1 MRLRGS
7 ALAIGAYPTFLY
19 DSTGGGGVGRATT
32 VGDRVNIEVP
42 HAARLLLVWAVSE
55 QAVPGV
61 QTAASMRVPG
71 SAPPVSSLRA
81 SQAPLHT

>member
-1 MRLRGS
+1 VRLRGS

-32 VGDRVNIEVP
+32 VGDRVNIEV
-42 HAARLLLVWAVSE
+42 HRAARLLLVWAVSE
-55 QAVPGV
+55 PAAPAVQAGIVYEKPR
-61 QTAASMRVPG
+61 QR
-71 SAPPVSSLRA
+71 SAHILRA